1 MATKLLT
8 EITITADATDVS
20 NGYVTV
26 DASNEVH
33 THVFSRG
40 GAVNTLY
47 TDNSP
52 GDGQVTIPTIL
63 LGEVLTFLYNV

>member
-8 EITITADATDVS
+8 EKIITADATDVS

-26 DASNEVH
+26 DTSNEIH
-33 THVFSRG
+33 THIFSRS
-40 GAVNTLY
+40 GAVNTVY
-47 TDNSP
+47 DDNTPS
-52 GDGQVTIPTIL
+52 DGEVTIPSIL